1 MKSSKNE
8 GASQARE
15 VAAARKRIERDRR
28 REAGFVPREIWVR
41 PADWPRVEKY
51 LLRVNK
57 KKAGQSV
64 E

>member
-15 VAAARKRIERDRR
+15 AAAARKKIERDRR
-28 REAGFVPREIWVR
+28 REAGFVPREFWVR